1 MKQNLEVE
9 TMNPTPQSKQ
19 KNTSM
24 PLGRASARFA
34 SKVKPKSLKVTLK
47 RLLKLFSQ
55 EKKTLLL
62 TIVSVLIGATGTLYA
77 PLIIGKAVD
86 ALARQN
92 SDQVLKMS
100 AMLVVIYFLVAF
112 SNWFSVYTVSKAS
125 QAMIHDLREKLFDK
139 LSRLPLKYFDKNAHG
154 DIMSRFTNDLDA
166 VSQVVN
172 QSTITLITAVFSV
185 VGTAIMMLYLNV
197 ILTLGVL
204 LSIPLMFLLSKM
216 IASKTVNLFK
226 GQQKSVGQINGIV
239 EESVYGLDL
248 VQAFDQEDY
257 LTNLFDE
264 ANEKAFKY
272 GKSAQI
278 WSGLLMP
285 LMNVIN
291 NLTFAII
298 ALLGGYLSIKS
309 MITVGVVA
317 SFIAYSRAFVRPLN
331 EVAFIYNSL
340 MSAIAGAE
348 RVFKVLDEIDEVR
361 NEQGIVTALQGDIS
375 FENVSFGYDP
385 QKPVLKNISFH
396 AKAGQK
402 VAIVGPT
409 GSGKTTLVQLLT
421 SFYKAQEGLITVDGR
436 PIDDYNLKAYLNQLG
451 IVTQDAYLFNGS
463 ILDNLQYGNL
473 NASYEDI
480 KKATRMAMADH
491 IIERLPKGYE
501 SHLTFGGMNVS
512 HGERQLM
519 TIARAIMADPKIY
532 ILDEATSSVDLKTE
546 KSITKAMV
554 TLTKDRTSLI
564 IAHRLS
570 TIVDADIILVIKEGR
585 LIEQGNHQSLMRD
598 KGFYYDM
605 IQEQMMASKS
615 AV

>member
-1 MKQNLEVE
+1 
-9 TMNPTPQSKQ
+9 
-19 KNTSM
+19 
-24 PLGRASARFA
+24 
-34 SKVKPKSLKVTLK
+34 
-47 RLLKLFSQ
+47 
-55 EKKTLLL
+55 
-62 TIVSVLIGATGTLYA
+62 
-77 PLIIGKAVD
+77 
-86 ALARQN
+86 
-92 SDQVLKMS
+92 
-100 AMLVVIYFLVAF
+100 
-112 SNWFSVYTVSKAS
+112 
-125 QAMIHDLREKLFDK
+125 
-139 LSRLPLKYFDKNAHG
+139 
-154 DIMSRFTNDLDA
+154 
-166 VSQVVN
+166 
-172 QSTITLITAVFSV
+172 
-185 VGTAIMMLYLNV
+185 
-197 ILTLGVL
+197 
-204 LSIPLMFLLSKM
+204 
-216 IASKTVNLFK
+216 
-226 GQQKSVGQINGIV
+226 
-239 EESVYGLDL
+239 
-248 VQAFDQEDY
+248 
-257 LTNLFDE
+257 
-264 ANEKAFKY
+264 
-272 GKSAQI
+272 
-278 WSGLLMP
+278 MP
-285 LMNVIN
+285 LMNVVN

-309 MITVGVVA
+309 MVTVGVVA

-348 RVFKVLDEIDEVR
+348 RVFKVLDEVDEVR
-361 NEQGIVTALQGDIS
+361 NDQGIIEGLRGDIS

-385 QKPVLKNISFH
+385 QKPVLKNITFQ

-421 SFYKAQEGLITVDGR
+421 SFYKAQQGLIKVDGR
-436 PIDDYNLKAYLNQLG
+436 PIGDYNLKAYLKQLG
-451 IVTQDAYLFNGS
+451 IVTQDAYLFSGS

-480 KKATRMAMADH
+480 KKASRMAMADH
-491 IIERLPKGYE
+491 IIERLPKGYD

-585 LIEQGNHQSLMRD
+585 LIEQGNHQSLMAK

-615 AV
+615 VV

>member
-1 MKQNLEVE
+1 
-9 TMNPTPQSKQ
+9 MNPSSQNKD
-19 KNTSM
+19 KNNAM

-34 SKVKPKSLKVTLK
+34 SKVKPKSLKATLK
-47 RLLKLFSQ
+47 RLVKLFAQ
-55 EKKTLLL
+55 EKKTLIL
-62 TIVSVLIGATGTLYA
+62 TIISVLIGATGTLYA

-86 ALARQN
+86 ALANHN
-92 SDQVLKMS
+92 SNQVLTMS
-100 AMLVVIYFLVAF
+100 AYLLIIYLLVAF
-112 SNWFSVYTVSKAS
+112 TNWFSVYTVSKAS
-125 QAMIHDLREKLFDK
+125 QGMIHDLREKLFYK
-139 LSRLPLKYFDKNAHG
+139 LTRLPLKYFDGHAHG

-172 QSTITLITAVFSV
+172 QSTITLITAIFSV
-185 VGTAIMMLYLNV
+185 LGTAIMMLYLNV
-197 ILTLGVL
+197 ILTIGVF
-204 LSIPLMFLLSKM
+204 LSVPLMFILSKL

-226 GQQKSVGQINGIV
+226 GQQKSVGKINGIV

-248 VQAFDQEDY
+248 IQAFDQGEY
-257 LTNLFDE
+257 LTDKFDD

-309 MITVGVVA
+309 VISVGVVA

-348 RVFKVLDEIDEVR
+348 RVFNVLDEA
-361 NEQGIVTALQGDIS
+361 NENINVDGIIKPLKGDIS
-375 FENVSFGYDP
+375 FENVTFGYDP
-385 QKPVLKNISFH
+385 DKPVLKNISFH

-409 GSGKTTLVQLLT
+409 GSGKTTLVQLLAC
-421 SFYKAQEGLITVDGR
+421 FYKAQKGRIIVDGE
-436 PIDDYNLKAYLNQLG
+436 PIQAYNLAAYLKQLG
-451 IVTQDAYLFNGS
+451 MVTQDAYLFSGT
-463 ILDNLQYGNL
+463 ILENLQYGNL
-473 NASYEDI
+473 DASQDAI
-480 KKATRMAMADH
+480 KSAAKMAMADH
-491 IIERLPKGYE
+491 IIERFPKGYH
-501 SHLTFGGMNVS
+501 SHLTFAGMNVS

-546 KSITKAMV
+546 KSITRAMV
-554 TLTKDRTSLI
+554 SLTKNRTSLI

-570 TIVDADIILVIKEGR
+570 TIRDADVILVIKDGY
-585 LIEQGNHQSLMRD
+585 LIEKGNHQDLMNY
-598 KGFYYDM
+598 KGFYFEM
-605 IQEQMMASKS
+605 IQEQMIGSKS
-615 AV
+615 MI

>member
-1 MKQNLEVE
+1 MV
-9 TMNPTPQSKQ
+9 
-19 KNTSM
+19 
-24 PLGRASARFA
+24 
-34 SKVKPKSLKVTLK
+34 
-47 RLLKLFSQ
+47 
-55 EKKTLLL
+55 
-62 TIVSVLIGATGTLYA
+62 
-77 PLIIGKAVD
+77 
-86 ALARQN
+86 
-92 SDQVLKMS
+92 
-100 AMLVVIYFLVAF
+100 
-112 SNWFSVYTVSKAS
+112 
-125 QAMIHDLREKLFDK
+125 
-139 LSRLPLKYFDKNAHG
+139 
-154 DIMSRFTNDLDA
+154 
-166 VSQVVN
+166 
-172 QSTITLITAVFSV
+172 
-185 VGTAIMMLYLNV
+185 
-197 ILTLGVL
+197 
-204 LSIPLMFLLSKM
+204 
-216 IASKTVNLFK
+216 
-226 GQQKSVGQINGIV
+226 
-239 EESVYGLDL
+239 
-248 VQAFDQEDY
+248 
-257 LTNLFDE
+257 
-264 ANEKAFKY
+264 
-272 GKSAQI
+272 
-278 WSGLLMP
+278 
-285 LMNVIN
+285 
-291 NLTFAII
+291 
-298 ALLGGYLSIKS
+298 
-309 MITVGVVA
+309 TVGVVA

-348 RVFKVLDEIDEVR
+348 RVFKVLDEVDEVR
-361 NEQGIVTALQGDIS
+361 NDQGIIEGLRGDIS

-385 QKPVLKNISFH
+385 QKPVLKNITFH

-421 SFYKAQEGLITVDGR
+421 SFYKAQQGLIKVDGR
-436 PIDDYNLKAYLNQLG
+436 PIGDYNLKAYLKQLG
-451 IVTQDAYLFNGS
+451 IVTQDAYLFSGS

-480 KKATRMAMADH
+480 KKASRMAMADH
-491 IIERLPKGYE
+491 IIERLPKGYD

-585 LIEQGNHQSLMRD
+585 LIEQGNHQSLMAK

-615 AV
+615 VV

>member
-1 MKQNLEVE
+1 MNSSPQNK
-9 TMNPTPQSKQ
+9 N
-19 KNTSM
+19 KNTTL

-34 SKVKPKSLKVTLK
+34 VKVKPKSLKVTLS
-47 RLLKLFSQ
+47 RLLKLFSKQ
-55 EKKTLLL
+55 KKTLIM
-62 TIVSVLIGATGTLYA
+62 TIISVLIGATGTLYA

-86 ALARQN
+86 GLANNN
-92 SDQVLKMS
+92 SDVVLKM
-100 AMLVVIYFLVAF
+100 AAYLLVIYATVAF
-112 SNWFSVYTVSKAS
+112 TNWFSVYTVSKAS
-125 QAMIHDLREKLFDK
+125 QEMIHDLREDLFYKLT
-139 LSRLPLKYFDKNAHG
+139 RLPLRYFDKNAHG

-172 QSTITLITAVFSV
+172 QSTITLITAIFSV
-185 VGTAIMMLYLNV
+185 VGTTIMMLYLNWL
-197 ILTLGVL
+197 LTIGVF
-204 LSIPLMFLLSKM
+204 LSVPLMFILSKL

-248 VQAFDQEDY
+248 IQAFDQEGY
-257 LTNLFDE
+257 LTEKFDQ
-264 ANEKAFKY
+264 ANDKAFTY

-298 ALLGGYLSIKS
+298 ALLGGYLSLKS
-309 MITVGVVA
+309 VVSVGVVA

-348 RVFKVLDEIDEVR
+348 RVFNVLDEPAEMI
-361 NEQGIVTALQGDIS
+361 NEEGILKPLRGDIS
-375 FENVSFGYDP
+375 FENVTFGYDP
-385 QKPVLKNISFH
+385 ENPVLKHISFE

-421 SFYKAQEGLITVDGR
+421 CFYKPQEGVITVDGE
-436 PIDDYNLKAYLNQLG
+436 PIDDYNLKGYLKQLG
-451 IVTQDAYLFNGS
+451 IVTQDAYLFNGT
-463 ILDNLQYGNL
+463 ILDNLQYGKL
-473 NASYEDI
+473 DASYEEI
-480 KKATRMAMADH
+480 KSAAKMAMADQ
-491 IIERLPKGYE
+491 IIERFPKGYH

-554 TLTKDRTSLI
+554 SLTKDRTSLI

-570 TIVDADIILVIKEGR
+570 TIRDADIILVIKEGH
-585 LIEQGNHQSLMRD
+585 LIEKGDHLSLMEN
-598 KGFYYDM
+598 KGFYFEM
-605 IQEQMMASKS
+605 IQEQMMGSLS

>member
-1 MKQNLEVE
+1 
-9 TMNPTPQSKQ
+9 MNPTPQSKG

-34 SKVKPKSLKVTLK
+34 SKVKPKSLKITLK

-92 SDQVLKMS
+92 SEQVLRMS
-100 AMLVVIYFLVAF
+100 AILVVIYFLVAF

-125 QAMIHDLREKLFDK
+125 QSMIHDLREKLFNK
-139 LSRLPLKYFDKNAHG
+139 LSHLPLKYFDQNAHG

-185 VGTAIMMLYLNV
+185 IGTAIMMLYLNV

-216 IASKTVNLFK
+216 IASKTVTLFK
-226 GQQKSVGQINGIV
+226 GQQKSVGQINGMV

-248 VQAFDQEDY
+248 VQAFNQEDY
-257 LTNLFDE
+257 LTSLFDE
-264 ANEKAFKY
+264 ANDKAFKY

-309 MITVGVVA
+309 MVTVGVVA

-348 RVFKVLDEIDEVR
+348 RVFKVLDEVDEVR
-361 NEQGIVTALQGDIS
+361 NDQGIIEGLRGDIS

-385 QKPVLKNISFH
+385 QKPVLKNITFH

-421 SFYKAQEGLITVDGR
+421 SFYKAQQGLIKVDGR
-436 PIDDYNLKAYLNQLG
+436 PIGDYNLKAYLKQLG
-451 IVTQDAYLFNGS
+451 IVTQDAYLFSGS

-480 KKATRMAMADH
+480 KKASRMAMADH
-491 IIERLPKGYE
+491 IIERLPKGYD

-585 LIEQGNHQSLMRD
+585 LIEQGNHQSLMAK

-615 AV
+615 VV